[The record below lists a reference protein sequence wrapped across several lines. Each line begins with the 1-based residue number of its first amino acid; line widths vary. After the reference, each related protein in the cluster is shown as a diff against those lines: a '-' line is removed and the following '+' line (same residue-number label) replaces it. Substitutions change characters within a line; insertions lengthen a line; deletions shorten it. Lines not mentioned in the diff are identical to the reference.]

1 MTYATH
7 RAFMVWWVLLTNIL
21 IYKVLEP
28 EVNYYLALI
37 VMLQFG
43 KVGALFPD
51 IDHSWR
57 NVKEKT
63 IPNWIINKLIH
74 MTNGRHRSWQTHSI
88 DIVVIANILSF
99 RLPTYL
105 YNTGLLDSI
114 NANILSIILL
124 GFSTGWVSHII
135 SDMLTS
141 DGVRIFCFNKK
152 KIALVPKELL
162 GIRFNTGNSWEEFV
176 FKITRIMNIIVGIY
190 AIINPYIEISLLG

>member
-88 DIVVIANILSF
+88 DIVIIVNIIAF

>member
-74 MTNGRHRSWQTHSI
+74 MTNGKHRSWQTHSI

-124 GFSTGWVSHII
+124 GFSTGWVSHMI

>member
-1 MTYATH
+1 
-7 RAFMVWWVLLTNIL
+7 MVWWVLLTNIL

-74 MTNGRHRSWQTHSI
+74 MTNGKHRSWQTHSI
-88 DIVVIANILSF
+88 DIVIIANILSF

-176 FKITRIMNIIVGIY
+176 FKVTRIMNIIVGIY

>member
-74 MTNGRHRSWQTHSI
+74 MTNGKHRSWQTHSI
-88 DIVVIANILSF
+88 DIVIIANILSF

-176 FKITRIMNIIVGIY
+176 FKVTRIMNIIVGIY